1 MKKITLFLFAICGI
15 LSSFAQQQG
24 SFSLLNP
31 DFINYHNKIKSGTQQ
46 FYTAEGHALGKVPSP
61 VLPNFDAFYSS
72 GQHGSTKFPAVYDLR
87 TLNLLTPVKN
97 QSNCGSCWTFA
108 TMGSIESYW
117 KKQGLGNYDLSEQNL
132 RTCHGF
138 EYGSCYGGNGLMS
151 TAYLSRRDGPVL
163 ETYDPYDTLSGAL
176 CNPGFIPLA
185 YVAEARFLPKDTNI
199 IKQTIID
206 YGALYADM
214 YWRDSSYNSVNHTY
228 YYNGNGSANHDI
240 LLVGWDNNK
249 VTAGGTGAWI
259 IKNSWGTTWGE
270 NGYFYISYNDT
281 KVLSSVA
288 YFPSRLAYNQ
298 NAFLYMHDNL
308 GWLSEYGFGNSI
320 AYGLLMYATPI
331 IAPPDLQIKKIGL
344 YINTAGT
351 TVDVE
356 IYDDFTGNV
365 LSGLMCSLLNQVCN
379 FPGYYTLTLPFPVT
393 VGPPQNDVYIK
404 VKYNTPGNNFPIPAE
419 TPITGYANPVIDADV
434 CWISGNG
441 VAWTKIGNN
450 TAINADLCIRA
461 YGGLPLYVSAGSD
474 NTVCA
479 GDSSAIGGNPTA
491 SGGIPLYSYSWSSS
505 PAGFASG
512 SANPVVSPA
521 VTTTYFVTATDGEA
535 SSSIDNVEVIVNPA
549 PDINLGSDTTICSD
563 ATLNFDA
570 GTAYDFYIWSTGDTV
585 PSITIDSSGTGI
597 GTAYY
602 WVTVID
608 SNNCASSDTIQVTFD
623 LCTGIEYSPD
633 DINVS
638 FYPNPATGNIE
649 IKTSQQAEIEII
661 NIQGQIINNMAVIG
675 NKTIVDLSAFPCGIY
690 FVKVKTGKGIAI
702 GKIIVE

>member
-1 MKKITLFLFAICGI
+1 MKKITLFLLAICGI
-15 LSSFAQQQG
+15 FSSFAQQG
-24 SFSLLNP
+24 DFAPLNP
-31 DFINYHNKIKSGTQQ
+31 DFINYRNKIKSGTQQ
-46 FYTAEGHALGKVPSP
+46 FFTADGQALGEVPSP
-61 VLPNFDAFYSS
+61 VLPNFDAFYYSRH
-72 GQHGSTKFPAVYDLR
+72 HGSVKFPAVYDLR
-87 TLNLLTPVKN
+87 TLNLVTPVKI
-97 QSNCGSCWTFA
+97 QGNCGCCWTFA

-117 KKQGLGNYDLSEQNL
+117 KKQGLGDYDLSEQNL

-138 EYGSCYGGNGLMS
+138 VYGSCDGGNNEMS
-151 TAYLSRRDGPVL
+151 TAYLSRRNGPVS
-163 ETYDPYDTLSGAL
+163 ETDDSYDTLSGAL

-185 YVAEARFLPKDTNI
+185 YVAEARFLPKDTPT
-199 IKQTIID
+199 IKQAIMD
-206 YGALYADM
+206 YGALYTNMHWDV
-214 YWRDSSYNSVNHTY
+214 SFYNPGNYTY
-228 YYNGNGSANHDI
+228 YYNSTGSTNHAI

-259 IKNSWGTTWGE
+259 IKNSWSTAWGE

-288 YFPSRLAYNQ
+288 YFPSRLEYNQ
-298 NAFLYMHDNL
+298 NSFLYMHDEL
-308 GWLSEYGFGNSI
+308 GWLSGYGFGNSI
-320 AYGLLMYATPI
+320 AYGLLMYPTPI
-331 IAPPDLQIKKIGL
+331 VAPPDLQIKKIGL

-351 TVDVE
+351 IVNIE

-365 LSGLMCSLLNQVCN
+365 LSGLLCSLSNQVCD
-379 FPGYYTLTLPFPVT
+379 FPGYYTLTLPSPVT

-441 VAWTKIGNN
+441 TAWTKIGNN

-461 YGGLPLYVSAGSD
+461 YGGLQLYVSAGSD
-474 NTVCA
+474 FTICA
-479 GDSSAIGGNPTA
+479 GDSSAIGGSPTA
-491 SGGIPLYSYSWSSS
+491 SGGTPPYSYSWSSN

-521 VTTTYFVTATDGEA
+521 ITTTYFVTVTD
-535 SSSIDNVEVIVNPA
+535 D
-549 PDINLGSDTTICSD
+549 D
-563 ATLNFDA
+563 
-570 GTAYDFYIWSTGDTV
+570 
-585 PSITIDSSGTGI
+585 
-597 GTAYY
+597 
-602 WVTVID
+602 
-608 SNNCASSDTIQVTFD
+608 NCALSDTILVTFD

-661 NIQGQIINNMAVIG
+661 NIQGQIINSMAVIG
-675 NKTIVDLSAFPCGIY
+675 NKTIVDLSAFPCGMY